1 MRELIRTNDAVE
13 LCWARA
19 VLDAAGI
26 TVLVFDQNVS
36 AIEGATS
43 PFPQR
48 LMVEDDAWSDAHAIL
63 DAARAALRTSNDP

>member
-1 MRELIRTNDAVE
+1 MREVLRTSDAVE

-26 TVLVFDQNVS
+26 DVLVFDHNI
-36 AIEGATS
+36 AAAEGAILA
-43 PFPQR
+43 FPQR
-48 LMVEDDAWSDAHAIL
+48 LMVASDMWPQACAAL

>member
-1 MRELIRTNDAVE
+1 MRELLRTNDAVE

-26 TVLVFDQNVS
+26 AVLVFDQNVS

-48 LMVEDDAWSDAHAIL
+48 LMVEEEAWSNAQAVL
-63 DAARAALRTSNDP
+63 DAARAALQASNDP